1 MVKSFGKYKLIK
13 KIAVG
18 GMANLYL
25 AQYVSIEGFKKE
37 LVIKKILPKFANNK
51 KFISM
56 FIDEAKV
63 AVNFNHRNIVQIFD
77 FGKIN
82 NEYYIAMEFIDGFDL
97 TKLFRLY
104 HFNKRKI
111 EPKAILYILLEILKG
126 LNYAHNNRGNSTG
139 KLVHRDISLN
149 NILVS
154 KYGDVKI
161 VDFGIAKTGDLII
174 SDDLKGKLSYMAPEQ
189 LRKEIIDERVDI
201 YALGML
207 IWRLLTGEKPFD
219 LNKYKTK
226 EDVLKLRVPE
236 VIKIN
241 PNIDSDLSDIIQKAV
256 KYDKDERYSS
266 TKKFYD
272 KVYNYVI
279 KNDLLFDHFDFENYI
294 KENELF
300 IIDEST
306 PISEEVTSPEAGKT
320 DLGSLSYF
328 TEHAFNKKLITEEK
342 KTVTLVYGDFKE
354 LYTIFNIVKGTV
366 FEHLMEDF
374 YHIVEN
380 MVYKYKASILFLDHY
395 GMTFIFGAPI
405 SREDDSF
412 RAIKFSLELY
422 DSFKAF
428 VKDFNLPIELTI
440 VINKG
445 AILVNKIFSDMKIK
459 MLPIDD
465 VLKKTRNLA
474 ENNNNG
480 VFIVNELKNTIAN
493 NFLTKSENN
502 KVSLII
508 KEIKTSKSVIN
519 KFFGLETL
527 FTGREKE
534 FQESID
540 VLENNNSDT
549 SKNTVFLVGEAGTG
563 KSRFI
568 FELIKRIKLTY
579 SKYYLIKS
587 HSLSYENETPFSIFI
602 DAIKDFLSIK
612 SLKDKTFYEAKIGK
626 YLKAIKD
633 EKKKTEIKLLIGNF
647 IGIDYSE
654 NSYLQNLKLDS
665 NLLKSLELTY
675 IKLFFKILSQRK
687 PLILIFEDIHWAADA
702 VLDIIEQSISYY
714 KSLPVHII
722 IAVRPEIF
730 IRRKAYLEDNPL
742 VKKITLNGLD
752 KENSK
757 KLIVSI
763 LKNTND
769 ISENF
774 IEQIYNKSSG
784 VPFFI
789 EEIIKVLIDKK
800 IILTLN
806 DNIKINHE
814 KFKELAIPLSIE
826 SILQARID
834 SLTFEEKLFVQ
845 IASVMGREFWIE
857 PLSTIYTSNSEI
869 DLSITLDEILK
880 NLEDKEL
887 IFRNSFQNSNIHQ
900 RYIFKHALLRD
911 VAYNSI
917 IPNLKKYYHNS
928 LANLLISSTNEELKD
943 IDFVLAYH
951 YENAGNY
958 QKAITFYFKAAKSS
972 MNKSWLDEALIYYK
986 KVLLFFKNI
995 DRPDI
1000 KLYVRTALAISKIY
1014 RKKGNHKNSKLYLD
1028 VAKKYL
1034 KASQIFDKNIYFE
1047 LYLEYFDNYQITGDV
1062 AKSFLSINIAKTFVS
1077 NDKEYY
1083 NLILK
1088 ESWAYYTKN
1097 QLDKAR
1103 KQLSI
1108 IHNKL
1113 SNKNNTEYEEELI
1126 GVYRVMSA
1134 ILSEKGN
1141 YNKAIEY
1148 SKMIIDYNIEKEN
1161 WHETLLALNNLG
1173 ETYRESN
1180 QIEIAKIYYK
1190 RALEINNRY
1199 MGNPYIKALLS
1210 NNMGAL
1216 ELQNKNYNQALKLL
1230 EYSLELLNEMEL
1242 EGFRYE
1248 THQLLAE
1255 TYLKLNNDEKFR
1267 DECDKAEYYSLRAG
1281 NKYNLSIVNILRGED
1296 SLRKHDIKNGE
1307 FYFLKALSFAIVAK
1321 SYLAKMLSYE
1331 KLYDLHKQKDSKKAK
1346 FYYKKIRE
1354 LKLEKNL

>member
-13 KIAVG
+13 KIAIG

-37 LVIKKILPKFANNK
+37 LVIKKILPKYANNK

-63 AVNFNHRNIVQIFD
+63 AVNFNHRNIVQVFD

-82 NEYYIAMEFIDGFDL
+82 NEYYIAMEYIDGFDL
-97 TKLFRLY
+97 TQLFRLY

-126 LNYAHNNRGNSTG
+126 LNYAHNNGSNSTG

-154 KYGDVKI
+154 KHGDVKI
-161 VDFGIAKTGDLII
+161 VDFGIAKTGDLIV

-189 LRKEIIDERVDI
+189 LRKEVIDERVDI

-207 IWRLLTGEKPFD
+207 VWRLFTGEKPFN

-226 EDVLKLRVPE
+226 EDILNLRVPE
-236 VIKIN
+236 IIKIN
-241 PNIDSDLSDIIQKAV
+241 PNIDSDLSEIIQKAV
-256 KYDKDERYSS
+256 NFNKENRYSS
-266 TKKFYD
+266 TKGFYD
-272 KVYNYVI
+272 KVYDYVI
-279 KNDLLFDHFDFENYI
+279 KNNLLFDHFDFSNYI
-294 KENELF
+294 EENKLF
-300 IIDEST
+300 IIKNSSSAKDEE
-306 PISEEVTSPEAGKT
+306 ITSPEIGKT

-342 KTVTLVYGDFKE
+342 KTVSLVYGDFKE
-354 LYTIFNIVKGTV
+354 LHTIFNIVKGSV

-380 MVYKYKASILFLDHY
+380 MVYKHKASILFLDHY

-405 SREDDSF
+405 SREDDTL
-412 RAIKFSLELY
+412 RATKFSLELY

-428 VKDFNLPIELTI
+428 VKDFKLPIELT
-440 VINKG
+440 VVVNKG
-445 AILVNKIFSDMKIK
+445 SILVNKIFSNMKIK
-459 MLPIDD
+459 MLPIDN
-465 VLKKTRNLA
+465 VLKKTRMLA
-474 ENNNNG
+474 ERNKNG
-480 VFIVNELKNTIAN
+480 VFIVNELKKTIDN
-493 NFLTKSENN
+493 NFLIKDENN
-502 KVSLII
+502 KISSVI

-519 KFFGLETL
+519 KFFGIETL
-527 FTGREKE
+527 FTGREVE
-534 FQESID
+534 FQKAME
-540 VLENNNSDT
+540 VLDNKIPL
-549 SKNTVFLVGEAGTG
+549 KNTIFLTGEAGTG

-587 HSLSYENETPFSIFI
+587 RSLSYENETPFSIFI

-612 SLKDKTFYEAKIGK
+612 SLKDKTFYEARINK
-626 YLKAIKD
+626 YLKSVKSED
-633 EKKKTEIKLLIGNF
+633 KKNEIKLLVGNF
-647 IGIDYSE
+647 IGIDYSD

-665 NLLKSLELTY
+665 NLLKSLELTN
-675 IKLFFKILSQRK
+675 IKLFFKLLSQKR
-687 PLILIFEDIHWAADA
+687 PLILIFEDIHWAADG
-702 VLDIIEQSISYY
+702 VLDIVEQSISYY
-714 KSLPVHII
+714 SNLPVHII

-730 IRRKAYLEDNPL
+730 IRRKNYLENNKF
-742 VKKITLNGLD
+742 VEKINLEGLN
-752 KENSK
+752 KENTK
-757 KLIVSI
+757 KLIISI
-763 LKNTND
+763 LKNTNELRD
-769 ISENF
+769 SF

-800 IILTLN
+800 IILTV
-806 DNIKINHE
+806 DERIKINYE

-834 SLTFEEKLFVQ
+834 SLSFEEKLFVQ
-845 IASVMGREFWIE
+845 IASVMGREFWIN
-857 PLSTIYTSNSEI
+857 PLRTIYSNNKEVDPDISV
-869 DLSITLDEILK
+869 DKLLK
-880 NLEDKEL
+880 ELEDKEL
-887 IFRNSFQNSNIHQ
+887 IFKNSFQDSNILQ
-900 RYIFKHALLRD
+900 KYIFKHALLRD

-917 IPNLKKYYHNS
+917 IPNEKKGYHNNI
-928 LANLLISSTNEELKD
+928 ANILTSTTSEDLKD

-958 QKAITFYFKAAKSS
+958 KRAIEYYFKAGKSS
-972 MNKSWLDEALIYYK
+972 INKSWLDEALIYYK
-986 KVLLFFKNI
+986 KVLLFFRNI

-1000 KLYVRTALAISKIY
+1000 KLYVKTALAISQIY
-1014 RKKGNHKNSKLYLD
+1014 RKKGSHKNSKLYLD

-1034 KASQIFDKNIYFE
+1034 KASQILDKNIYFN
-1047 LYLEYFDNYQITGDV
+1047 LYLEYFDNYQMTGDI
-1062 AKSFLSINIAKTFVS
+1062 AKAFLSINIAKTFV
-1077 NDKEYY
+1077 NDNKEYY

-1097 QLDKAR
+1097 QLDKAM
-1103 KQLSI
+1103 KQLRI

-1113 SNKNNTEYEEELI
+1113 ENQKDNKYQKELI
-1126 GVYRVMSA
+1126 GVYKVMSA
-1134 ILSEKGN
+1134 ILSEKGK

-1148 SKMIIDYNIEKEN
+1148 SKRIIDYNIEKEN
-1161 WHETLLALNNLG
+1161 WHETLIALNNLG
-1173 ETYRESN
+1173 EIYRESN
-1180 QIEIAKIYYK
+1180 QIDTAKIYYK

-1216 ELQNKNYNQALKLL
+1216 ELQNKNYAQALKLL

-1242 EGFRYE
+1242 EAFKYE

-1255 TYLKLNNDEKFR
+1255 TYFKINNDEKFKE
-1267 DECDKAEYYSLRAG
+1267 ECDKAEYYSLRAG
-1281 NKYNLSIVNILRGED
+1281 NKYNLSLVNILRGED
-1296 SLRKHDIKNGE
+1296 ALMKNDIKNSE
-1307 FYFLKALSFAIVAK
+1307 FYFLKALSLAIAAK
-1321 SYLAKMLSYE
+1321 SYIAKLLSYE
-1331 KLYDLHKQKDSKKAK
+1331 KLYDLHKKTDANKTK
-1346 FYYKKIRE
+1346 FYAKKIKE

>member
-1 MVKSFGKYKLIK
+1 MLKSFGKYKLIK

-63 AVNFNHRNIVQIFD
+63 AVNFNHRNIVQVFD

-82 NEYYIAMEFIDGFDL
+82 NEYYIAMEYIDGFDL

-111 EPKAILYILLEILKG
+111 EPKAILYILMEILKG

-161 VDFGIAKTGDLII
+161 VDFGIAKTGDLIL

-207 IWRLLTGEKPFD
+207 VWRLLAGEKPFD
-219 LNKYKTK
+219 INKYKTK

-236 VIKIN
+236 IIKIN
-241 PNIDSDLSDIIQKAV
+241 PNIDSELSEIIQKAV
-256 KYDKDERYSS
+256 EYNKENRYSS
-266 TKKFYD
+266 TKEFYD
-272 KVYNYVI
+272 KVYSYVI
-279 KNDLLFDHFDFENYI
+279 ENKLLFDHFDFENYI

-300 IIDEST
+300 IMDK
-306 PISEEVTSPEAGKT
+306 PAPASEEITSPEMGKT

-342 KTVTLVYGDFKE
+342 KTVNLVYGDFKE
-354 LYTIFNIVKGTV
+354 LHTIFNIVKGTV

-395 GMTFIFGAPI
+395 GMTFIFGAPV

-412 RAIKFSLELY
+412 RAVKFSLELY

-445 AILVNKIFSDMKIK
+445 SILVNKIFSNMKIK

-474 ENNNNG
+474 ENNNSG
-480 VFIVNELKNTIAN
+480 VFVINEFKKIIEH
-493 NFLTKSENN
+493 NFLIKEENN
-502 KVSLII
+502 KVSLIV

-527 FTGREKE
+527 FTGRGKE
-534 FQESID
+534 FQEAID
-540 VLENNNSDT
+540 VLENNDND
-549 SKNTVFLVGEAGTG
+549 KNTVFITGEAGTG

-568 FELIKRIKLTY
+568 FELIKRIKLTN

-587 HSLSYENETPFSIFI
+587 RSLSYENETPFSIFI
-602 DAIKDFLSIK
+602 DAIKEFLSIK
-612 SLKDKTFYEAKIGK
+612 SLKNKAFYEAKIEK
-626 YLKAIKD
+626 YLKSIKNE
-633 EKKKTEIKLLIGNF
+633 EKKKEIKLLIGNF

-675 IKLFFKILSQRK
+675 IKLFFKILSQKK
-687 PLILIFEDIHWAADA
+687 PLILVFEDIHWAADA

-714 KSLPVHII
+714 KNLPVHII

-730 IRRKAYLEDNPL
+730 IRRKGYLENNPL
-742 VKKITLNGLD
+742 VKRITLNGLD
-752 KENSK
+752 KENTR

-763 LKNTND
+763 LKNSSD

-806 DNIKINHE
+806 NNIKINHE
-814 KFKELAIPLSIE
+814 KFKEVAIPLSIE

-857 PLSTIYTSNSEI
+857 PLRSIYAANKEI
-869 DLSITLDEILK
+869 DPAISLDELLK
-880 NLEDKEL
+880 SLEDKEL
-887 IFRNSFQNSNIHQ
+887 IFRNSFQDSNVHQ

-917 IPNLKKYYHNS
+917 MPNLKKFYHNN
-928 LANLLISSTNEELKD
+928 LANILTSSANEELKD

-958 QKAITFYFKAAKSS
+958 QKAIEFYFKAAKSS

-1000 KLYVRTALAISKIY
+1000 KLYVQTALAISQIY

-1034 KASQIFDKNIYFE
+1034 KASKIFDKNIYFR
-1047 LYLEYFDNYQITGDV
+1047 LYLEYFDNYQITGDI
-1062 AKSFLSINIAKTFVS
+1062 AKAFLSINIAKTFVS

-1097 QLDKAR
+1097 QLDKAM

-1108 IHNKL
+1108 IHGKLLNK
-1113 SNKNNTEYEEELI
+1113 KDDKYQEELI
-1126 GVYRVMSA
+1126 GVYKVMSA
-1134 ILSEKGN
+1134 ILSEKGK
-1141 YNKAIEY
+1141 YSKAIEY

-1173 ETYRESN
+1173 EIYRESN
-1180 QIEIAKIYYK
+1180 QIDTAKIYYK

-1216 ELQNKNYNQALKLL
+1216 ELQNKNYTQALKLL

-1255 TYLKLNNDEKFR
+1255 TYFKLNNDEKFR

-1281 NKYNLSIVNILRGED
+1281 NKYNLSLVNILRGED
-1296 SLRKHDIKNGE
+1296 ALRKNDIKNSE
-1307 FYFLKALSFAIVAK
+1307 FYFLKALSLAIVAK
-1321 SYLAKMLSYE
+1321 SYIAKMLSYE
-1331 KLYDLHKQKDSKKAK
+1331 KLYNLHKQINSRKTK
-1346 FYYKKIRE
+1346 FYYKKIKE
-1354 LKLEKNL
+1354 LKQEKNL